1 MSAEKQPVK
10 KNSSGRR
17 KTSGPVEVVKPPV
30 NDELTVEKVIA
41 EREAYADRWSEAW
54 RLHAIGVP
62 LRTIGERMG
71 ISHELARQ
79 YVRSHQLLMWGDPN
93 LIEQRADML
102 ARMDQI
108 ITEMARELT
117 TFDAVERAKPAE
129 RRAPVWL
136 EHGETLIKAIAK
148 KWEMVS
154 PEQRSTAGRVQ
165 VEVGVIPGSHSAGA
179 RDGMRLPQEVAA
191 VLAKVTID
199 NGDDDVEAA

>member
-129 RRAPVWL
+129 RRSPVWL
-136 EHGETLIKAIAK
+136 NHGETLMKAIAK

-154 PEQRSTAGRVQ
+154 PESRSTAGRVQ
-165 VEVGVIPGSHSAGA
+165 VEVGVIPGSTGGE

-191 VLAKVTID
+191 VLARVTV
-199 NGDDDVEAA
+199 GDADDEAA